1 VGESRAR
8 GGARPASE
16 GDDKTHR
23 LQVRVYW
30 EDTDAGGIVYHSNYL
45 NFAERGRTEMV
56 RHLGLKQSDL
66 AAEGKGFVFAVRHMD
81 VDFLKPARLDDL
93 LEVES
98 TLTQVGGATMEVQQI
113 ISRLDDG
120 VELVRLHVRLAFISL
135 DGRPVRIPADLKT
148 SLQALVSE
156 RR

>member
-1 VGESRAR
+1 MI
-8 GGARPASE
+8 
-16 GDDKTHR
+16 HR
-23 LQVRVYW
+23 HQVRVYW

-56 RHLGLKQSDL
+56 RSLGLNQSEL
-66 AAEGKGFVFAVRHMD
+66 AANGGCVFAVRHMD
-81 VDFLKPARLDDL
+81 VDFKKPARLDDL

-98 TLTQVGGATMEVQQI
+98 ALTSVGGASMEVVQVI
-113 ISRLDDG
+113 RRLDDG
-120 VELVRLHVRLAFISL
+120 AILVRLDVRLAFISL
-135 DGRPVRIPADLKT
+135 DGKPVRIPADLRN

>member
-1 VGESRAR
+1 MT
-8 GGARPASE
+8 
-16 GDDKTHR
+16 THR
-23 LQVRVYW
+23 HPIRVYW

-56 RHLGLKQSDL
+56 RGLGMKQSEL
-66 AAEGKGFVFAVRHMD
+66 ADAGFAFAVRHMD

-93 LEVES
+93 LEVAS
-98 TLTQVGGATMEVQQI
+98 TLTQVAGASMEVGQV

-120 VELVRLHVRLAFISL
+120 AELVRLHVRLAFISL
-135 DGRPVRIPADLKT
+135 DGRPARIPADLRT